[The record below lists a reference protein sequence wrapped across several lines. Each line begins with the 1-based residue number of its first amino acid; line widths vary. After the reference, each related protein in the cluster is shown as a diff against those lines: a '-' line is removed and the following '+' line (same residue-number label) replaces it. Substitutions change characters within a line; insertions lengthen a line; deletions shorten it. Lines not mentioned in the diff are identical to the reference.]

1 MAETAAW
8 VIGRDDLYMG
18 TENNTLLE
26 VCVDSYASAMAAI
39 RGGADRLELCSALS
53 VGGLTPWTE
62 LLLQIREASRIPV
75 RCLMRPRAGDF
86 LYSEEEIDLLCMQ
99 IRSLR
104 QAGADGFVVGALCA
118 DGTLDRQ
125 ATRRLCAAADG
136 AGLTLHRAIDVSL
149 DPLQTYRDA
158 AALGIDTVLT
168 SGAAANCL
176 AGRETI
182 GQLLALRDAI
192 DGPEVLIGA
201 GVNAAVLAQL
211 RRELPQARAFHMSG
225 KAEVESSMQFR
236 REGVPM
242 GLPGLD
248 EWHLSYTS
256 EEAVRAARLA
266 LAQKL

>member
-1 MAETAAW
+1 MST
-8 VIGRDDLYMG
+8 YM
-18 TENNTLLE
+18 NTLLE
-26 VCVDSYASAMAAI
+26 VCVDSYTSAMAAI
-39 RGGADRLELCSALS
+39 HGGADRLELCSALS

-62 LLLQIREASRIPV
+62 LLIQIRKVSRIPV

-86 LYSEEEIDLLCMQ
+86 LYSEEEIDLMCMQ
-99 IRSLR
+99 IQSLR
-104 QAGADGFVVGALCA
+104 KAGADGFVVGALQA

-125 ATRRLCAAADG
+125 STRRLCMAADG

-182 GQLLALRDAI
+182 GKLLALRDAL

-201 GVNAAVLAQL
+201 GVNASVISAL
-211 RRELPQARAFHMSG
+211 RQEFPQARAFHMSG
-225 KAEVESSMQFR
+225 KTEVESGMMFR

-248 EWHLSYTS
+248 EWHISYTS
-256 EEAVRAARLA
+256 EEAVRAAGHTLRQTVIA
-266 LAQKL
+266 